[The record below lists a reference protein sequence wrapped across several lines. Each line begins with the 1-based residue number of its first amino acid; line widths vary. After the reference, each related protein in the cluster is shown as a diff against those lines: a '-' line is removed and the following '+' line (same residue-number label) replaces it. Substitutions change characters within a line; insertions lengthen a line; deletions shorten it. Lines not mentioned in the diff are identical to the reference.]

1 MAKGRSLHVGLNKVD
16 PAGYGGWNGQLTA
29 CEADAKD
36 MKALAEK
43 QQFETKLLLTA
54 EATSQAILAEIDAA
68 AADLEAGDFFFLT
81 YSGHGGQVPDTN
93 GDEPDHYDE
102 TWVAYDRQIVDDE
115 LYAKFGTFADGV
127 RIAMLSDSCHSGSVA
142 KAMFELGKPPVNH
155 PDPGNIKALPA
166 NYRWPAYLAQKET
179 YDKIQDTTKSFKEA
193 DVKASVILVSGC
205 QDDQTS
211 ADGDRNGLFTGTL
224 LSVWDDGA
232 FSGDYQDL
240 AQAIDDRMPL
250 DQQPNLIE
258 TGKPNAEFEHEH
270 PFTIEA
276 GHTAALT

>member
-1 MAKGRSLHVGLNKVD
+1 MAAGRSLHIGLNRVD
-16 PAGYGGWNGQLTA
+16 PAGYGGWDGQLTA

-36 MKALAEK
+36 MALLADR
-43 QQFETKLLLTA
+43 QHFENRMLLTA

-68 AADLEAGDFFFLT
+68 AASLSSGDIFFLT

-93 GDEPDHYDE
+93 GDEPEHYDE

-115 LYAKFGTFADGV
+115 LYARFGTFADGV

-142 KAMFELGKPPVNH
+142 KAMFELGKPPAQH
-155 PDPGNIKALPA
+155 PEPGRIKALPA
-166 NYRWPAYLAQKET
+166 NVRWPAYLAQKDT
-179 YDKIQDTTKSFKEA
+179 YDKIQDSTRPFHEA
-193 DVKASVILVSGC
+193 DVVATVLLISGC

-224 LSVWDDGA
+224 LGVWKEGA
-232 FSGDYQDL
+232 FSGDYPDL
-240 AQAIDDRMPL
+240 AQATADRMPL
-250 DQQPNLIE
+250 EQQPNYLRVS
-258 TGKPNAEFEHEH
+258 KPNAEFEHEH

-276 GHTAALT
+276 GHAALV